1 MTLKVGDI
9 VGGWEVTK
17 VEMKPIYTKRRRVK
31 VADDTSYYR
40 CYSIKD
46 KTPPIL
52 LLPKVL
58 KGDEG
63 WQYINECHRWVV
75 LDKYPDKIYKF
86 RDVELEII

>member
-9 VGGWEVTK
+9 VDGWEVTK

-31 VADDTSYYR
+31 VAEDTPYYR
-40 CYSIKD
+40 FYSTID
-46 KTPPIL
+46 KTPS
-52 LLPKVL
+52 KVL

-86 RDVELEII
+86 RDIELEVI